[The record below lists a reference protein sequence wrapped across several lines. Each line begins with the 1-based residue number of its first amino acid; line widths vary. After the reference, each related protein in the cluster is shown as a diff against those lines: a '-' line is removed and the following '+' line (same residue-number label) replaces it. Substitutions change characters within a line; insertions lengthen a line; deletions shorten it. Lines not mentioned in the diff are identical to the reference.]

1 MQEICW
7 SLQYWLSHIIFTE
20 ICRISEK
27 SLSSFSML
35 GIFERTSVSQ
45 ILYGLY
51 HCGAQTHQISTMP
64 QSSSACW
71 GQDRCR
77 TPAADP
83 DAQHPLAEAYPSLI
97 PVSLGQDQ
105 DLNAPSSPPVLPPHS
120 ALPKVTLRRAL
131 QPAGIE
137 PLLHFW
143 FSGFGCTLKSGLPQ
157 WRNVQG
163 EGLAQGLP
171 DSTSG
176 EEMQRKAIKLNI
188 STMWY
193 VILRMDSAGSSCCPA
208 GFLLRVWHPLSG
220 SSYTQR

>member
-105 DLNAPSSPPVLPPHS
+105 DLNAPSSPGTASCSTSTFCTSQGDSSQGS
-120 ALPKVTLRRAL
+120 AASWDRATAAFL
-131 QPAGIE
+131 VFRVWVHFEVWASSVEECPGGGTGTGSAGLNIWRGNATE
-137 PLLHFW
+137 GHKAEHLYHVVCHFEDGQCRQQLL
-143 FSGFGCTLKSGLPQ
+143 SCRISP
-157 WRNVQG
+157 
-163 EGLAQGLP
+163 EGLAP
-171 DSTSG
+171 S
-176 EEMQRKAIKLNI
+176 
-188 STMWY
+188 
-193 VILRMDSAGSSCCPA
+193 
-208 GFLLRVWHPLSG
+208 VWI
-220 SSYTQR
+220 